1 MPKQGIN
8 PYKGGPVPKNRIVW
22 AIENTN
28 SMKEAARELHIA
40 YNTLKKYAKM
50 YDVWAPNQ
58 GDKGNTK
65 PKVDNMWN
73 VQVHD
78 NKMVRVKFRYN
89 RKLQKKLLHEGYL
102 EQRCSSCR
110 YDKCR
115 DSDLTSPLLIN
126 FINKNTTD
134 MSLSNLELLCYNCY
148 FIKNTGSKPGEV
160 SPDVQAA
167 KIQTALRAVRTET
180 LQKKLKKAFSPA

>member
-8 PYKGGPVPKNRIVW
+8 PYKGGPVPKNRIEW

-28 SMKEAARELHIA
+28 SMKAAARELHIA
-40 YNTLKKYAKM
+40 FNTLKKYAKM
-50 YDVWAPNQ
+50 YDIWAPNQ

-65 PKVDNMWN
+65 PKVDRMWN

-78 NKMVRVKFRYN
+78 IFAGEYPDYPHW
-89 RKLQKKLLHEGYL
+89 KLQKKLLHEGYL
-102 EQRCSSCR
+102 EQKCSSCG

-115 DSDLTSPLLIN
+115 DSDLSSPLLIH
-126 FINKNTTD
+126 FINKDATD
-134 MSLSNLELLCYNCY
+134 MRLDNLLLLCYNCY
-148 FIKNTGSKPGEV
+148 FINNTGSKPGEV

-167 KIQTALRAVRTET
+167 KIQTALNAVRTET
-180 LQKKLKKAFSPA
+180 LQKKLKKAFSPT

>member
-8 PYKGGPVPKNRIVW
+8 PYKGGPVPKNRIEW

-28 SMKEAARELHIA
+28 SMKAAARELHIA
-40 YNTLKKYAKM
+40 FNTLKKYAKM
-50 YDVWAPNQ
+50 YDIWAPNQ

-65 PKVDNMWN
+65 PKVDRMWN

-78 NKMVRVKFRYN
+78 IFAGEYPDYPHW
-89 RKLQKKLLHEGYL
+89 KLQKKLLHEGYL
-102 EQRCSSCR
+102 EQKCSSSG

-115 DSDLTSPLLIN
+115 DSDLSSPLLIH
-126 FINKNTTD
+126 FINKDSTD
-134 MSLSNLELLCYNCY
+134 MRLDNLLLLCYNCY

-167 KIQTALRAVRTET
+167 KIQTALRAVRTDT
-180 LQKKLKKAFSPA
+180 LQKKLKKAFSHT

>member
-40 YNTLKKYAKM
+40 FNTLKKYAKM
-50 YDVWAPNQ
+50 YDIWAPNQ

-65 PKVDNMWN
+65 PKVDKLWN
-73 VQVHD
+73 IQVHD
-78 NKMVRVKFRYN
+78 IFAGEYPDYPHW
-89 RKLQKKLLHEGYL
+89 KLQKKLLHEGYL
-102 EQRCSSCR
+102 EQKCSSCG

-115 DSDLTSPLLIN
+115 DSDLSSPLLIH
-126 FINKNTTD
+126 FINKDSTD

>member
-8 PYKGGPVPKNRIVW
+8 PYKGGPVPKNRIEW

-28 SMKEAARELHIA
+28 SMKAAARELHIA
-40 YNTLKKYAKM
+40 FNTLKKYAKM
-50 YDVWAPNQ
+50 YDIWAPNQ

-65 PKVDNMWN
+65 PKVDRMWN

-78 NKMVRVKFRYN
+78 IFAGEYPDYPHW
-89 RKLQKKLLHEGYL
+89 KLQKKLLHEGYL
-102 EQRCSSCR
+102 EQKCSSCG

-115 DSDLTSPLLIN
+115 DSDLSSPLLIH
-126 FINKNTTD
+126 FINKDATD
-134 MSLSNLELLCYNCY
+134 MRLDNLLLLCYNCY

-167 KIQTALRAVRTET
+167 KIQTALRAVRTDT
-180 LQKKLKKAFSPA
+180 LQKKLKKAVSPS

>member
-8 PYKGGPVPKNRIVW
+8 PYKGGPVPKNRIEW

-28 SMKEAARELHIA
+28 SMKAAARELHIA
-40 YNTLKKYAKM
+40 FNTLKKYAKM
-50 YDVWAPNQ
+50 YDIWAPNQ

-65 PKVDNMWN
+65 PKVDRMWN

-78 NKMVRVKFRYN
+78 IFAGEYPDYPHW
-89 RKLQKKLLHEGYL
+89 KLQKKLLHEGYL
-102 EQRCSSCR
+102 EQKCSSSG

-115 DSDLTSPLLIN
+115 DSDLSSPLLIH
-126 FINKNTTD
+126 FINKDSTD
-134 MSLSNLELLCYNCY
+134 MRLDNLLLLCYNCY

-167 KIQTALRAVRTET
+167 KIQTALRAVRTDT
-180 LQKKLKKAFSPA
+180 LQKKLKKAFSPT

>member
-40 YNTLKKYAKM
+40 FNTLKKYAKM
-50 YDVWAPNQ
+50 YDIWAPNQ
-58 GDKGNTK
+58 CDKGNTK
-65 PKVDNMWN
+65 PKVDKLWN
-73 VQVHD
+73 IQVHD
-78 NKMVRVKFRYN
+78 IFAGEYPDYPHW
-89 RKLQKKLLHEGYL
+89 KLQKKLLHEGYL
-102 EQRCSSCR
+102 EQKCSSCG
-110 YDKCR
+110 YDKYR
-115 DSDLTSPLLIN
+115 DSDLSSPLLIH
-126 FINKNTTD
+126 FINKDSTD
-134 MSLSNLELLCYNCY
+134 MRLDNLLLLCYNCY

>member
-8 PYKGGPVPKNRIVW
+8 PYKGGPVPKNRIEW

-28 SMKEAARELHIA
+28 SMKAAARELHIA
-40 YNTLKKYAKM
+40 FNTLKKYAKM
-50 YDVWAPNQ
+50 YDIWAPNQ

-65 PKVDNMWN
+65 PKVDKMWN

-78 NKMVRVKFRYN
+78 IFAGEYPDYPHW
-89 RKLQKKLLHEGYL
+89 KLQKKLLHEGYL
-102 EQRCSSCR
+102 EQKCSSCG
-110 YDKCR
+110 YDKYR
-115 DSDLTSPLLIN
+115 DSDLSSPLLIH
-126 FINKNTTD
+126 FINKDSTD
-134 MSLSNLELLCYNCY
+134 MRLDNLLLLCYNCY

-167 KIQTALRAVRTET
+167 KIQTALNAVSTET
-180 LQKKLKKAFSPA
+180 LQKKLKKAFTPT